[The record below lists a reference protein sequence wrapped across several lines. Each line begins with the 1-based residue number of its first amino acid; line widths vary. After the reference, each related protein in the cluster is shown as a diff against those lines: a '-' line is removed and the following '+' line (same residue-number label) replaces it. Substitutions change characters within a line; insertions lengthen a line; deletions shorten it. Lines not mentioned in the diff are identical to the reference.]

1 MVNQTEGPH
10 GRRRRRDP
18 AGDDLNK
25 GVLIL
30 DEDAETSHED
40 VCRLSHRLFGNAD
53 YNNPAG
59 MSLSRCLDQARR

>member
-1 MVNQTEGPH
+1 MDGPSK
-10 GRRRRRDP
+10 GTP
-18 AGDDLNK
+18 AGDNLSQGQVMFGEVAK
-25 GVLIL
+25 
-30 DEDAETSHED
+30 TRPED